1 MHGRRAPSIG
11 IDEMAETH
19 SQLERIQQ
27 VLGAKIVET
36 LRPQGDDVMILN
48 RAGLRESFLTLKE
61 NPELDFDF
69 LSDITA
75 VDYWQKKEPR
85 FEVVYQILSR
95 ARRARLRIR
104 VPVPENDPS
113 VESLTP
119 IWRGANFMER
129 EVWDLF
135 GIRFIDHP
143 DLRRVLLYDEF
154 RGHPLR
160 KDYPVNLT
168 QPRVPERKVEG
179 TFVDERSHNKLMRL
193 KKSLGSKI

>member
-1 MHGRRAPSIG
+1 
-11 IDEMAETH
+11 MAETG
-19 SQLERIQQ
+19 SQLAAIRQK
-27 VLGAKIVET
+27 LGAKA
-36 LRPQGDDVMILN
+36 LDALQAQGDDVLFLD
-48 RAGLRESFLTLKE
+48 RGGLRESFRVLKDDQ
-61 NPELDFDF
+61 ELDFDF

-75 VDYWQKKEPR
+75 VDYWRKKEPR

-95 ARRARLRIR
+95 AKRARLRVR

-119 IWRGANFMER
+119 LWRGANFLER

-135 GIRFIDHP
+135 GIRFVDHP
-143 DLRRVLLYDEF
+143 DLRRILLYDEF

-160 KDYPVNLT
+160 KDYPINLW
-168 QPRVPERKVEG
+168 QPRVPERQVDG
-179 TFVDERSHNKLMRL
+179 TFVDERSRNKLLRL

>member
-1 MHGRRAPSIG
+1 MPESQ
-11 IDEMAETH
+11 
-19 SQLERIQQ
+19 SQLETIQQ
-27 VLGAKIVET
+27 KLGAKAIET
-36 LRPQGDDVMILN
+36 PRPQGDDVVILH
-48 RAGLRESFLTLKE
+48 RAGLRESFRMLKHT
-61 NPELDFDF
+61 PELDFDF

-113 VESLTP
+113 VDSLTP
-119 IWRGANFMER
+119 LWRGANFMER

-143 DLRRVLLYDEF
+143 DLRRILLYEEF
-154 RGHPLR
+154 RGYPLR

-168 QPRVPERKVEG
+168 QPRVPERKIDG
-179 TFVDERSHNKLMRL
+179 TFVDERSHNKLMRM
-193 KKSLGSKI
+193 KKNLATKQ

>member
-1 MHGRRAPSIG
+1 
-11 IDEMAETH
+11 MAES
-19 SQLERIQQ
+19 SQLETIQRA
-27 VLGAKIVET
+27 LGAKVIEM
-36 LRPQGDDVMILN
+36 LRPQGDDVVMLD
-48 RAGLRESFLTLKE
+48 RSGLRQSFLTLKKE
-61 NPELDFDF
+61 PELDFDF

-75 VDYWQKKEPR
+75 VDYWERKEPR
-85 FEVVYQILSR
+85 FEIVYQILSR

-104 VPVPENDPS
+104 VPVPESDLS

-168 QPRVPERKVEG
+168 QPRVPERKIDG

-193 KKSLGSKI
+193 KKSLGSKKLNS